1 VPDPVLSDAELS
13 ARYGFAMA
21 VLNGNPELKAL
32 FQRAVAATYTPER
45 FQAEL
50 RATAWYQRTSENQRN
65 AQVLQAADPET
76 YARNVEQLRVKVSM
90 MAAELGASVSL
101 SQGDLGGMVNHFLQ
115 YGYDDNEIRQTLSGL
130 VQYTDG
136 RLLGQA
142 GQWETELRS
151 YAQKQGVTLSDPT
164 ILSYVRS
171 AIGGTMTINDALT
184 AIRTTATSAYPHLAG
199 RMAAGET
206 VADIADPYR
215 QTMASLLEMNP
226 ESLTVAD
233 PTIKMA
239 LQSKDSK
246 GQPVL
251 RTLYDFENDLRKDK
265 RWLKTKG
272 AQDQAM
278 NTVNRVLQDFGLGGS

>member
-1 VPDPVLSDAELS
+1 VPTLSDAELS
-13 ARYGFAMA
+13 AQYGFAMS
-21 VLNGNPELKAL
+21 VLNSNGELKAL
-32 FQRAVAATYTPER
+32 FQRAVASTYTPDR

-50 RATAWYQRTSENQRN
+50 RATGWYRTTQESARN
-65 AQVLQAADPET
+65 AQILRAADPKSYEK
-76 YARNVEQLRVKVSM
+76 NVEQVRVKTSM
-90 MAAELGASVSL
+90 MAAEMGANLALIPWGSWYANNMY
-101 SQGDLGGMVNHFLQ
+101 D
-115 YGYDDNEIRQTLSGL
+115 YGYDDNQIRDFLSKY

-142 GQWETELRS
+142 GQWETELRD
-151 YAQKQGVTLSDPT
+151 YAQKQGITLSDPT

-171 AIGGTMTINDALT
+171 AVGGQTTINDAMT
-184 AIRTTATSAYPHLAG
+184 AIRTTATSAYPHLAA

-215 QTMASLLEMNP
+215 QTMAKLLEMNP

-233 PTIKMA
+233 PTIKRA
-239 LQSKDSK
+239 LQSKDDK

-265 RWLKTKG
+265 RWNKTQN

-278 NTVNRVLQDFGLGGS
+278 STVNRVLQDFGLGGS

>member
-1 VPDPVLSDAELS
+1 MPDISEAELS
-13 ARYGFAMA
+13 AQYGFAMA
-21 VLNGNPELKAL
+21 VLNGNSELKAL
-32 FQRAVAATYTPER
+32 FQRAVAGTYTPDR

-50 RATAWYQRTSENQRN
+50 RGTQWYAKTSENQRKGEI
-65 AQVLQAADPET
+65 LQAADPAT
-76 YARNVEQLRVKVSM
+76 YARDIAQLTTKVSM
-90 MAAELGASVSL
+90 LAAELGATSGVAGQL
-101 SQGDLGGMVNHFLQ
+101 SGLVNQFFHM
-115 YGYDDNEIRQTLSGL
+115 GYDDNEIRQTLSGL

-142 GQWETELRS
+142 GQWETELRD
-151 YAQKQGVTLSDPT
+151 YAQKQGVMLSNPT
-164 ILSYVRS
+164 ILSYVQS
-171 AIGGTMTINDALT
+171 AVGGKTTINDAMT
-184 AIRTTATSAYPHLAG
+184 AIRTTAASAYPHLAA
-199 RMAAGET
+199 RLAAGET

-215 QTMASLLEMNP
+215 QTMATLLEVNP

-233 PTIKMA
+233 PTIKQA
-239 LQSKDSK
+239 LQSKGDK

-278 NTVNRVLQDFGLGGS
+278 STVKRVLTDFGQVA

>member
-1 VPDPVLSDAELS
+1 VPALDNATLAAS
-13 ARYGFAMA
+13 YGFAMA
-21 VLNGNPELKAL
+21 VLNGNSELKAL
-32 FQRAVAATYTPER
+32 FQRAVAATYTPDR

-50 RATAWYQRTSENQRN
+50 RGTQWYKKTAENSRK
-65 AQVLQAADPET
+65 AQILRAADPKT
-76 YARNVEQLRVKVSM
+76 YASDVEQLRVRVSM
-90 MAAELGASVSL
+90 MASELGASASL
-101 SQGDLGGMVNHFLQ
+101 AKGDLGGMVNHFFN
-115 YGYDDNEIRQTLSGL
+115 YGYDDNQIRQSLSGL

-142 GQWETELRS
+142 GQWETELRD
-151 YAQKQGVTLSDPT
+151 YAQKQGITLSDPT

-171 AIGGTMTINDALT
+171 AVGGKTTINDAMT
-184 AIRTTATSAYPHLAG
+184 AIRTTAASAYPHLAA

-215 QTMASLLEMNP
+215 QTMAKLLEMNP

-233 PTIKMA
+233 PTIKRA
-239 LQSKDSK
+239 LQSKDPK

-251 RTLYDFENDLRKDK
+251 RTLYDFENDLRKDR
-265 RWLKTKG
+265 RWNKTQN

-278 NTVNRVLQDFGLGGS
+278 STVNRVLQDFGLGGS